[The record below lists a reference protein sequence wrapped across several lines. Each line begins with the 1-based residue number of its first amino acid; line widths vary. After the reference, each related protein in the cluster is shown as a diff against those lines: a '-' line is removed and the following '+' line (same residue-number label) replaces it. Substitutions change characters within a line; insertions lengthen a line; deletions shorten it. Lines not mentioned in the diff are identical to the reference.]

1 MRVRVNGEWR
11 EVPAEASI
19 AQLLTVLGLEADW
32 LAVAVG
38 GEVVVRAL
46 WQERRLAAEDD
57 VEVVTAMAG
66 GDDMLEIAGLSL
78 GSRLLVGTGKF
89 KDMTTMRDA
98 LRQSGTELV
107 TVSVR
112 YFGPESGQP
121 ILPNLELDHYRL
133 LPNTAGAYSAAD
145 ALHMAHLGREL
156 TGTDLIKL
164 EVIGDRETLWPDTA
178 ATIEATRQLVGEGY
192 KVLAYTSPDLVSAL
206 RLEDAGAAAVM
217 PLASPI
223 GSGQG
228 LIDWQSLGRIVARIK
243 VPVVVDAGIGVPSD
257 AAMALELG
265 ADAVLVN
272 TAIARAEDPCAMAQA
287 MRLGVAAGRL
297 AHLAGRI
304 PRLGRAEPSSPEAG
318 VPRVAGA

>member
-1 MRVRVNGEWR
+1 MRIRVNGEWR
-11 EVPAEASI
+11 DVPEGVSVRGMLAA
-19 AQLLTVLGLEADW
+19 LGLEAAW

-38 GEVVVRAL
+38 GEVVPRAR
-46 WQERRLAAEDD
+46 WDDQRLLNEDH

-66 GDDMLEIAGLSL
+66 GDDVLEIAGLRL
-78 GSRLLVGTGKF
+78 GSRLLAGTGKF
-89 KDMTTMRDA
+89 KDMATMRDA
-98 LRQSGTELV
+98 LRRSGSEMV

-112 YFGPESGQP
+112 YFGPDSGQP
-121 ILPNLELDHYRL
+121 ILPNLELDRYHL
-133 LPNTAGAYSAAD
+133 LPNTAGAYTAAD
-145 ALHMAHLGREL
+145 AVHMAHLGREI

-178 ATIEATRQLVGEGY
+178 ATIAATRELVREGF
-192 KVLAYTSPDLVSAL
+192 KVLAYTSPDLVAAL
-206 RLEDAGAAAVM
+206 RIEDAGASAVM
-217 PLASPI
+217 PLGSPI

-228 LIDWQSLGRIVARIK
+228 LIDWQSLGRIIARIQ

-257 AAMALELG
+257 AATAMELG
-265 ADAVLVN
+265 ADGVLVN
-272 TAIARAEDPCAMAQA
+272 TAIARADDPLTMAEA

-304 PRLGRAEPSSPEAG
+304 PRLAGAAPSSPEAG

>member
-1 MRVRVNGEWR
+1 MRIRVNGEWR
-11 EVPAEASI
+11 DLPEGVSVREMLAA
-19 AQLLTVLGLEADW
+19 LGLESLW

-38 GEVVVRAL
+38 GEVVPQAR
-46 WQERRLAAEDD
+46 WDDHRILANDE

-66 GDDMLEIAGLSL
+66 GDDVLEIAGLRL
-78 GSRLLVGTGKF
+78 GCRLLVGTGKF
-89 KDMTTMRDA
+89 KDMATMREA
-98 LRQSGTELV
+98 LRRSGSEMV

-112 YFGPESGQP
+112 YFGPDSGQP
-121 ILPNLELDHYRL
+121 ILPNLELDRYHL
-133 LPNTAGAYSAAD
+133 LPNTAGAYTAAD
-145 ALHMAHLGREL
+145 AVHMAHLGREI
-156 TGTDLIKL
+156 TGTDLVKL

-178 ATIEATRQLVGEGY
+178 ATIAATRQLVEEGF
-192 KVLAYTSPDLVSAL
+192 KVLAYTSPDLVAAL
-206 RLEDAGAAAVM
+206 RSEDAGASAVM
-217 PLASPI
+217 PLGSPI
-223 GSGQG
+223 GTGQG

-272 TAIARAEDPCAMAQA
+272 TAIAHADDPGAMAEA

-318 VPRVAGA
+318 VPRVVGA